1 MLSALGVKPS
11 LPVLLGIQ
19 VEIIYAE
26 ETPNNCCIYKKVIVY
41 SWMLYTSMKEK
52 FAAFTSLRIS
62 LQALVSLK
70 NCPWDT

>member
-41 SWMLYTSMKEK
+41 S
-52 FAAFTSLRIS
+52 
-62 LQALVSLK
+62 
-70 NCPWDT
+70 